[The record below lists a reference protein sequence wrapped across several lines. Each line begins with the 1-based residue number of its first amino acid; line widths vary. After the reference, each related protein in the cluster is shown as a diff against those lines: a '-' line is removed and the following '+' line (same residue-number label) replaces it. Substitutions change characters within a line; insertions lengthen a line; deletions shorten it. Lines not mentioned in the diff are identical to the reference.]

1 MPSRSYRGRR
11 RQEDSSEEDSD
22 NNSNDRGRRRTKIP
36 SSSKHRKRRGAGRY
50 DEDSSQSS
58 EYSSDEMSR
67 SSSGSSHLRS
77 RSTDESRSAG
87 MSVHTPIS
95 GSSADTSRKSLSSES
110 DVDTAS
116 EPSVSDGEERF
127 QLTKKPAQY
136 SRPISRQSQ
145 KVSANASRLS
155 MAASLALQ
163 RRKKESPQLKIALDN
178 RKVREVDYH
187 KNVTAIYCHIEKQ
200 EWREVAERCRTHPI
214 ETKTWVYRMDK
225 AKKNILWRML
235 PIHTAILYRAPVYVL
250 LDLINAYPD
259 GPTSADDRKMLPI
272 HMACRI
278 VCKEDVLRL
287 LLKHAPG
294 SVLAEDIK
302 GRTPRDFLGESKREN
317 KSKVLQ
323 KVNERNRKNL
333 LKILKEFEHMKEES
347 DYRSRASV
355 SRSRSRHNDDYDNRS
370 RYSSHGDRPSSRLS
384 RSSHRHSKS
393 YGDDDMS
400 HFDRPSS
407 RLSRSSHRHSKSYAD
422 DDMSRASRRSRSSRV
437 PRQPRHPDIDE
448 SSYVSHRS
456 RSSRVSRSSRTSR
469 VSRSSRLPINDHS
482 PAKSPTKNRQ
492 RLPPQPGIRIRHEQV
507 EEDEFTINN
516 KQATIEIHGNRP
528 TSAESAITSP
538 SGDEDIHEKH
548 DRNKNDPD
556 DANEIDDKYEPEEEE
571 DFGDLW
577 LELEEKH
584 PIPEQSVDEGL
595 KSNNA
600 RKARKKLVE
609 KEEALSKIKYFD
621 PPKELQKLL
630 VVINSSDADASF
642 NIKKRP
648 SSAASRSSRAPLMP
662 GRDNGTSR
670 RVNACG
676 ALKALS
682 KNEKNRLRLGRTK
695 GVVSSLCNAL
705 RDPSAT
711 VEERI
716 RCSNTLMFLSVP
728 KKNWEAI
735 FNADDELM
743 PTLTMSLQD
752 EDPRVRYNACFC
764 MFLLTKSDYNRYDII
779 SNPSLMSA
787 LVDISDIDV
796 GTDTVNDDRSVMS
809 MDDNLS
815 QKYHNLGSPSGIR
828 RQGSPTSDD
837 ESKRGSR
844 LCALK
849 AFLSISKLQQGSQ
862 VMVHRKDLLDLLF
875 RISGTM
881 TAEEN
886 LLCMAI
892 IANLTRDCENIT
904 WLNGHHPKLLHVLER
919 GLGSRNIEVQKCASF
934 ALQNLSCNKKFRVA
948 LSSSEKSSCE
958 KLLTNLA
965 KVGTD
970 VVSDGRYS
978 KNEEGKKSRTVS
990 SSDTAEGQVAAI
1002 HAIKNLS
1009 IEPSNIVALTGIPGI
1024 SLSLMSIVIADDSAM
1039 EEKEDIDENIRYVAS
1054 DALATMAQWLNG
1066 IAVTCAEKNNL
1077 DLEGRP
1083 LTSMQVSTWNQWE

>member
-1 MPSRSYRGRR
+1 MPSRSTRRKESYRSKR
-11 RQEDSSEEDSD
+11 RQDSSEEDSD
-22 NNSNDRGRRRTKIP
+22 DNSDDRGRRRTKVS
-36 SSSKHRKRRGAGRY
+36 SSSKHHKRRGADRY
-50 DEDSSQSS
+50 DDDSSQSS
-58 EYSSDEMSR
+58 EYSSDEISR
-67 SSSGSSHLRS
+67 SLSGSSHS
-77 RSTDESRSAG
+77 RSHSPDESRSA
-87 MSVHTPIS
+87 SASAHTPIS
-95 GSSADTSRKSLSSES
+95 SSSDDTSRKSLSSAS

-116 EPSVSDGEERF
+116 EPSKSDGEERF
-127 QLTKKPAQY
+127 QFTGTKSAQY

-145 KVSANASRLS
+145 KSSANTSRLS

-178 RKVREVDYH
+178 RRVREVDYH
-187 KNVTAIYCHIEKQ
+187 KNVTAIYTHIEKQ

-225 AKKNILWRML
+225 TKKNILWRML

-250 LDLINAYPD
+250 LDLINAYPE

-294 SVLAEDIK
+294 TVLAEDIK

-333 LKILKEFEHMKEES
+333 LKILKEFELMKEES
-347 DYRSRASV
+347 DNRSRA
-355 SRSRSRHNDDYDNRS
+355 SRSRHNDDYDNRS
-370 RYSSHGDRPSSRLS
+370 RYSSHGDRPSSRMS
-384 RSSHRHSKS
+384 KSSHRRSRS
-393 YGDDDMS
+393 YAENDMS

-407 RLSRSSHRHSKSYAD
+407 RMSRSSHRHSKSYAD

-448 SSYVSHRS
+448 SSFVSQRS
-456 RSSRVSRSSRTSR
+456 RSSRVSRASRTSSR
-469 VSRSSRLPINDHS
+469 VSRSSRLPINDNS
-482 PAKSPTKNRQ
+482 PAKAPTKNRQ
-492 RLPPQPGIRIRHEQV
+492 RLPPQPGIRIRREEV
-507 EEDEFTINN
+507 EEEVFMINVNNQETVEFH
-516 KQATIEIHGNRP
+516 ENRP
-528 TSAESAITSP
+528 TTAESAITAS
-538 SGDEDIHEKH
+538 SGEEDGRKF
-548 DRNKNDPD
+548 NDPD
-556 DANEIDDKYEPEEEE
+556 DADELDDKNEAEEEE
-571 DFGDLW
+571 DFGELW

-584 PIPEQSVDEGL
+584 PIPEESVDEAP
-595 KSNNA
+595 KADNA
-600 RKARKKLVE
+600 RNAQKKLVA
-609 KEEALSKIKYFD
+609 KEQVLSKIKYFD

-630 VVINSSDADASF
+630 VVINSSAADESF
-642 NIKKRP
+642 DIKKRP

-743 PTLTMSLQD
+743 PTLTMTLQD

-764 MFLLTKSDYNRYDII
+764 MFLLAKSEYNRYDIL

-787 LVDISDIDV
+787 LVDVSDIDV

-837 ESKRGSR
+837 ESKKGSR

-849 AFLSISKLQQGSQ
+849 ALLSISKLQQGSQ
-862 VMVHRKDLLDLLF
+862 VLVHRKDFLDLLF

-892 IANLTRDCENIT
+892 IANLTRDRDNIT
-904 WLNGHHPKLLHVLER
+904 WLNGHHMKLIHVLER

-958 KLLTNLA
+958 SLLTNLA

-970 VVSDGRYS
+970 VVSDDTYS

-990 SSDTAEGQVAAI
+990 SSDTAEGQIAAI

-1024 SLSLMSIVIADDSAM
+1024 SLSLMSVVMAEESAM

-1077 DLEGRP
+1077 DLQGRP
-1083 LTSMQVSTWNQWE
+1083 LTSMRVSTWNQWE